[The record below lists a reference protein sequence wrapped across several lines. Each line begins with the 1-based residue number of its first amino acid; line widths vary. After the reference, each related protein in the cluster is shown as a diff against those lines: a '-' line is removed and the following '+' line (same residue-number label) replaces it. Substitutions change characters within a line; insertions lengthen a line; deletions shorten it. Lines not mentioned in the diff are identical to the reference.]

1 MYIEVSIKS
10 LQSKAQK
17 GSNLLLTFTMQ
28 IKITFQD
35 EVRSQRRKTVS
46 HYIVKRDASLHL
58 D

>member
-10 LQSKAQK
+10 LQSKAQTAK
-17 GSNLLLTFTMQ
+17 QFIVN
-28 IKITFQD
+28 IYNAKITFQD